1 MKTKMTKVY
10 LIRHGAT
17 KGNLE
22 GRYVG
27 RTDEKLTVE
36 SADRLRYVADKT
48 AAIIRPDAVYISPM
62 ERCVQTAEILFPD
75 SDLTLVEDFKEC
87 DFGEFEY
94 MNYQELNHNPVYQRY
109 IDSGGMTAFPAGED
123 RATFQ
128 KRCVNAFRRVME
140 ECACIHNADR
150 GAVIAM
156 VVHGGT
162 IMSILDEFSQPHRDY
177 FEWQCGNGEGY
188 RAVFTDDALY
198 EVDKI

>member
-62 ERCVQTAEILFPD
+62 KRCVQTAEILFPD

-94 MNYQELNHNPVYQRY
+94 MNYRELNHNPVYQRY
-109 IDSGGMTAFPAGED
+109 IDSGGMTAFPGGED
-123 RATFQ
+123 RETFQ
-128 KRCVNAFRRVME
+128 KKCVTAFKSVME
-140 ECACIHNADR
+140 ERVCR
-150 GAVIAM
+150 GGAGSHAIIAM

-188 RAVFTDDALY
+188 KAVFTDGALY
-198 EVDKI
+198 EVKKI